1 MAIKPGIKNV
11 TVLGTGVLGSQIAY
25 QSAYCGFPITAYDIS
40 DERLDSAKHSFE
52 ELAAIYEQEV
62 DGAADG
68 RARDALARIRDSA
81 DLAEAVREADL
92 VIESIPEKLDLKRD
106 VYAKLGRL
114 APEKTIFATNTSML
128 LPSELAASTGRPER
142 FLAMHFANAIWKHN
156 TAEIMGH
163 AGTDPAVYQAVVE
176 FARQI
181 GMEPIELRTE
191 QRGYILNS
199 MLTPWL
205 DAAEH
210 LLLDGVAEPET
221 IDKTWRIATG
231 MEHGPCEVMD
241 MIGLT
246 TIYEVNAVSDN
257 EKTRAA
263 GAYLK
268 EHYID
273 KGKLG
278 RASGEGFYK
287 YAHRADDR
295 PHNPRDRR

>member
-1 MAIKPGIKNV
+1 MAIKPRIENV

-25 QSAYCGFPITAYDIS
+25 QTAYCGFRVTVYDVS
-40 DERLDSAKHSFE
+40 DERLDGARHSFE
-52 ELAAIYEQEV
+52 RLAAIYEQDV
-62 DGAADG
+62 DGAAG
-68 RARDALARIRDSA
+68 GPARDALARIHGST
-81 DLAEAVREADL
+81 DLAEAVRDADL

-106 VYAKLGRL
+106 VYARLGRV
-114 APEKTIFATNTSML
+114 APEGTIFVTNTSML

-142 FLAMHFANAIWKHN
+142 FLAMHFANEIWKRN
-156 TAEIMGH
+156 TAEVMGH
-163 AGTDPAVYQAVVE
+163 AGTDPAVYDAVVDL
-176 FARQI
+176 ARQI
-181 GMEPIELRTE
+181 GMEPIELQKE

-205 DAAEH
+205 DAAEY
-210 LLLDGVAEPET
+210 LLLDGVADPQT
-221 IDKTWRIATG
+221 IDTTWRIGTG
-231 MEHGPCEVMD
+231 MQLGPCEVMD

-278 RASGEGFYK
+278 RASGEGFYE
-287 YAHRADDR
+287 YAAGGSTAK
-295 PHNPRDRR
+295 P

>member
-1 MAIKPGIKNV
+1 MAIDYQIENM

-25 QSAYCGFPITAYDIS
+25 QTAYSGFAVTAYDIS
-40 DERLDSAKHSFE
+40 DELLESAKVSFE
-52 ELAAIYEQEV
+52 RLAALYEQEV
-62 DGAADG
+62 EGAAG
-68 RARDALARIRDSA
+68 GPARAALARIHDSS

-92 VIESIPEKLDLKRD
+92 VIESVPEKLELKRD
-106 VYAKLGRL
+106 VYTRLGGL

-142 FLAMHFANAIWKHN
+142 FLGMHFANEIWKHN
-156 TAEIMGH
+156 TVEVMGH
-163 AGTDPAVYQAVVE
+163 AGTDPAVYRAVVD
-176 FARQI
+176 FAREI
-181 GMEPIELRTE
+181 GMEPIELHKE
-191 QRGYILNS
+191 QRGYVLNS
-199 MLTPWL
+199 MLTPWM

-210 LLLDGVAEPET
+210 LLLDGVAEPEM

-231 MEHGPCEVMD
+231 MPQGPCEIMD
-241 MIGLT
+241 IIGLT
-246 TIYEVNAVSDN
+246 TICDVNAVSDN

-278 RASGEGFYK
+278 RASGEGLYD
-287 YAHRADDR
+287 YAEKSAAEVV
-295 PHNPRDRR
+295 